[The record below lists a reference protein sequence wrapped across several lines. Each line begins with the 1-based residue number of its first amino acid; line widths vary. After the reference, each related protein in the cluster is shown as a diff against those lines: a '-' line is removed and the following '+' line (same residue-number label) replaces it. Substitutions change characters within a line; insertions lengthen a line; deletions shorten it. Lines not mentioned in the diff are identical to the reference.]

1 MKPFEEYKDYLAIQI
16 KHLLINDDND
26 LLNLTKL
33 LLNYGKV
40 ALKYYPKEIDLL
52 IKELA
57 IYGLKEDEL
66 LSNHIK
72 VEFKGNLVVFKTSDN
87 KTYSAEMASFSNSI
101 EKHQGNTLDLMI
113 ALSVSLVN
121 KKQELFQIVSHSK

>member
-1 MKPFEEYKDYLAIQI
+1 MKTFDEYRDYLAIQI

-40 ALKYYPKEIDLL
+40 ALKYYPKEVDALL
-52 IKELA
+52 CKLN

-66 LSNHIK
+66 LTNHIK
-72 VEFKGNLVVFKTSDN
+72 IEFKGNSVIFKTSD
-87 KTYSAEMASFSNSI
+87 KKLYSFPIESFSHSI
-101 EKHQGNTLDLMI
+101 EKNENDVLDLMI
-113 ALSVSLVN
+113 ALSISLVN
-121 KKQELFQIVSHSK
+121 KKQELFQIFSHSK